1 MIVRAFRLTD
11 KLAAAALKVLVW
23 LASGIVAY
31 VEALAQTGGVVFGG
45 VARGVILVASW
56 LARVIGRVLRSLLIG
71 LAWLLGT
78 LIALGQRVS
87 GGAPPSAE
95 AGPLSSLRARL
106 AGDTAEQDRLDSML
120 RRAEELSEAVVLVED
135 PLKAANRT
143 LSAMLV
149 VLLGAVV
156 ILLVWATAPRG
167 SNIGSFPVAP
177 AAGALATLTSPEP
190 QVTPFATVVPTATPR
205 PESLRIGG
213 SLAYALRSGG
223 QQDIWVSVIGFD
235 EPVRLTNSPADD
247 RSPAWSP
254 DGHFIAFA
262 SNRDGNW
269 ELYVQDVRVGTVTRL
284 TYTPGYE
291 GAPAWSPDGQWL
303 VYEAYAE
310 ENLDVYITRL
320 DGTQGPIRL
329 TLDPAPDT
337 SPAWAPGGREIAY
350 VSLREGNKD
359 IYLLSLDDPTE
370 SMAVNLTDTPDMDE
384 QGPVWSPDGQSIAYT
399 ATGDGLDVV
408 SVKSISDPAG
418 APVVIDRGRDPA
430 WAPDGLSLVYAV
442 DQGART
448 LLLAGQYRTVS
459 MSNQALAVDGVA
471 THPDWTAWRPQQL
484 DQASEATPAPLYEEQ
499 IVSQREQPP
508 YYHPILLG
516 DVQAPL
522 PHLSDRV
529 NDSFMALRQ
538 AVLKATG
545 EDILGTLEDAFWA
558 LDRLP
563 EPGQERLNWHMAGR
577 AFSLNRNLIYGFPP
591 ALEIVREDVGPN
603 TYWRVYARAAVQDGQ
618 LGEPLRDLPWDFTAR
633 SSGDVQAY
641 EQGGRTRS
649 SIPSGYYVD
658 LTELFADYGWKRQ
671 PADRSWRY
679 NFGGVLFWMFVKDDG
694 LTWEQAMLELY
705 TQDELNAFLT
715 EPTPFPT
722 PTLAP
727 PTPTAE
733 PTQTP
738 TPIPP
743 DAQTSEGSS
752 G

>member
-11 KLAAAALKVLVW
+11 KLAAAILKMLAW
-23 LASGIVAY
+23 LAGGIVAY
-31 VEALAQTGGVVFGG
+31 VGALTHVGGLAFG
-45 VARGVILVASW
+45 W
-56 LARVIGRVLRSLLIG
+56 LARGLIRLVTGLARLVMGGLRSILIG
-71 LAWLLGT
+71 VAWLLGT

-87 GGAPPSAE
+87 GGAPSSGGA
-95 AGPLSSLRARL
+95 APLSTLRARL
-106 AGDTAEQDRLDSML
+106 AGDVAEQDRLDSML
-120 RRAEELSEAVVLVED
+120 RRAEELTEAVVLVED

-156 ILLVWATAPRG
+156 ILLVWATAPRSTG
-167 SNIGSFPVAP
+167 TLPVAP
-177 AAGALATLTSPEP
+177 AAGILSTLTSPEP

-247 RSPAWSP
+247 RSPSWSP

-269 ELYVQDVRVGTVTRL
+269 ELYVQDVRVGTATRL

-291 GAPAWSPDGQWL
+291 GAPSWSPDGQWL

-310 ENLDVYITRL
+310 ENLDIYITRL

-329 TLDPAPDT
+329 TFDPAPDT
-337 SPAWAPGGREIAY
+337 SPAWSPGGREIAY

-359 IYLLSLDDPTE
+359 LYLLSLDDPTE
-370 SMAVNLTDTPDMDE
+370 GVAINLTDTPDVDE
-384 QGPVWSPDGQSIAYT
+384 EGPVWSPDGQAIAYT
-399 ATGDGLDVV
+399 ATSDGLDVV
-408 SVKSISDPAG
+408 SVKAIHDLAA
-418 APVVIDRGRDPA
+418 APSVIDRGRDPA
-430 WAPDGLSLVYAV
+430 WAPDGQSLVYAL

-448 LLLAGQYRTVS
+448 LLLAGQVQTVS
-459 MSNQALAVDGVA
+459 MSNQALALDGVA

-484 DQASEATPAPLYEEQ
+484 DQAGEATPAPLYEEQ
-499 IVSQREQPP
+499 IVSQRDQPP

-538 AVLKATG
+538 AVLDATG
-545 EDILGTLEDAFWA
+545 EDYLGVLEDAFWA

-591 ALEIVREDVGPN
+591 ALEVVREDVGPN

-633 SSGDVQAY
+633 SSGDVEAY
-641 EQGGRTRS
+641 EQGGRRRS
-649 SIPSGYYVD
+649 AIPAGYYVD
-658 LTELFADYGWKRQ
+658 LTELFADYGWERQ
-671 PADRSWRY
+671 PADRTWRY

-705 TQDELNAFLT
+705 TQDELNAFLA

-733 PTQTP
+733 PSHTP

-743 DAQTSEGSS
+743 DAQSSEGSS